1 MLAQFA
7 KIKLFIKK
15 GHENMFI
22 LESNCLLYDLLIMLC
37 QELIKNFGSFSQN
50 FFG

>member
-22 LESNCLLYDLLIMLC
+22 LESNCLLYALDYALSRTA
-37 QELIKNFGSFSQN
+37 LIKN
-50 FFG
+50 